1 MLHKKGA
8 LVSLDLDMEE
18 EMLLA
23 LGLVVHMV
31 VKVDMDQQAY
41 PQLIV

>member
-1 MLHKKGA
+1 MLQKKGA
-8 LVSLDLDMEE
+8 LASMDLDMDE